1 MRFNRKQR
9 RSTERPEQ
17 DDPDAFVDG
26 PDSAS
31 LDEVLPSAD
40 GAEPDDGN
48 DEFDEDFDRPLVG
61 ASVGRGSTLVDDRFS
76 RTRPTPM
83 GESDPVSS
91 RPREFL
97 HEVNVELRKVVWP
110 TRQETINY
118 SSVVLVTLAVLM
130 ALIFGLD
137 DGFSHLASLL
147 FGK

>member
-9 RSTERPEQ
+9 RSAERPEQ
-17 DDPDAFVDG
+17 DDPDDLVEGDG
-26 PDSAS
+26 SAS
-31 LDEVLPSAD
+31 RDELLPSAG
-40 GAEPDDGN
+40 GAEPDDE
-48 DEFDEDFDRPLVG
+48 DFDEDFDRPLVG
-61 ASVGRGSTLVDDRFS
+61 ASLGRGSTLVDDRFS

-83 GESDPVSS
+83 GESDPASS

-147 FGK
+147 FGN